1 VDELF
6 GGRHAPTVEE
16 GADTALT
23 PP

>member
-6 GGRHAPTVEE
+6 GGRHAATVEQA
-16 GADTALT
+16 ADTGLT